1 MQFQIARLQEIVSKV
16 QFSCKMNFKNSVD
29 VEILL
34 EADGLDISDINKLI
48 GAGIKRVGFL
58 DLNYFLTLE
67 SQLLPCKKVYLGVIN
82 DQNITDILENFDF
95 LQNVV
100 SLKQAKDLS
109 LANAVKGKVKEFS
122 LSMNLVN
129 KEESYGLIPE
139 KFDDDV
145 WEMAK
150 LTGLR
155 LRGVSVFCPPYG
167 NIDLEKKLLRKAG
180 VLYKILNSRYKGIEL
195 YSANLVG
202 RVEDM
207 VTEGVNEIRIGLK
220 TLD

>member
-34 EADGLDISDINKLI
+34 EADGLDILDINKLI

-67 SQLLPCKKVYLGVIN
+67 NQLLPCKKVYLGVIN
-82 DQNITDILENFDF
+82 DQNISDILENFDF

-167 NIDLEKKLLRKAG
+167 NVDLEKKLLRKAG

>member
-16 QFSCKMNFKNSVD
+16 QFSCKMNFKNSID

-34 EADGLDISDINKLI
+34 EADGLDILDINKLI

-58 DLNYFLTLE
+58 DFDYFLTIKN
-67 SQLLPCKKVYLGVIN
+67 QLLPCRKVYLGTIN
-82 DQNITDILENFDF
+82 DQNVNAILENFDF

-100 SLKQAKDLS
+100 SLKQAKNLS
-109 LANAVKGKVKEFS
+109 LANAVIGKVKEFS
-122 LSMNLVN
+122 LSINLVN

-139 KFDDDV
+139 KFDDEV

-155 LRGVSVFCPPYG
+155 LRGINIFCPPYG
-167 NIDLEKKLLRKAG
+167 NIDLEKKLMRKAG

-207 VTEGVNEIRIGLK
+207 VAEGINEIRIGLK
-220 TLD
+220 TLG

>member
-34 EADGLDISDINKLI
+34 EADGLDILDINKLI

-58 DLNYFLTLE
+58 DLNYFLALE
-67 SQLLPCKKVYLGVIN
+67 SQLLPCKKVYLGIIN
-82 DQNITDILENFDF
+82 GQNINDILEKFDF

-122 LSMNLVN
+122 LSINLVN

-139 KFDDDV
+139 KFDDNV

-167 NIDLEKKLLRKAG
+167 NVDLEKKLLRKAG

-207 VTEGVNEIRIGLK
+207 ISEGVNEIRIGLK